1 MTSPVDI
8 LKAKILVVDDSSDN
22 ATLLARALHV
32 FGFTK
37 VSITNDPEKVYG
49 LHIENDFDLILLDM
63 HMPRINGIDVMR
75 QLKEIEQGRY
85 LPVLAMTGDS
95 DFKIA
100 ALQTG
105 ARDFI
110 TKPFNLVELEVR
122 VRNMLE
128 VRLLYNAVQEQN
140 RVQWELAMHDEL
152 TGLPNRRLLLDR
164 TEKMMQHA
172 LRTKQHM
179 ALMYLDLDGF
189 KQINDEL
196 GHKAGDE
203 ILKMVAQRLLRAVRR
218 EDTVSRLGGDEFVLL
233 LSDLAD
239 LEAVERIARKVLDYM
254 TTPFMVDGTTAVMS
268 ASIGIAMYARD
279 SFEDAEAL
287 IACADKGMYQAKN
300 GGKNRF
306 FISNRPATFA

>member
-8 LKAKILVVDDSSDN
+8 LKAKILVVDDSTDN
-22 ATLLARALHV
+22 ATLLARALNV
-32 FGFTK
+32 FGFTN

-49 LHIENDFDLILLDM
+49 LHIKNDFDLILLDM

-172 LRTKQHM
+172 LRTKQLM

-233 LSDLAD
+233 LSDLAN

-254 TTPFMVDGTTAVMS
+254 TTPFMVQDTSAVMS
-268 ASIGIAMYARD
+268 ASIGIALYSSD
-279 SFEDAEAL
+279 LFEDAEAL

-300 GGKNRF
+300 SGKNRF